1 VPGIAKLPFS
11 EQVNGGVSV
20 VAVVCGCVVV

>member
-1 VPGIAKLPFS
+1 MPGTGKLPLS

-20 VAVVCGCVVV
+20 EAVVCGCVVV